1 MPGNVEH
8 TANHNS
14 TVYSTNNYTP
24 TRDDISN
31 PTGPKENERFAIGA
45 AQQSKEECGKTK
57 ETPAMASSHSL
68 MQPPS
73 GNSVGSPEEVAA
85 GSVGLFGSPAA
96 ATAAPLSSTAEPVD
110 NNTNASERFEDSPD
124 SQGNN
129 DSGLWSG
136 IDNINEAKEVPLDAD
151 EVADGVLH
159 SIQMTSEAGREHEVR
174 LEIRNGLPLLH
185 IECIGGLKPDP
196 DIVHKA
202 WDRISAVA
210 DITSV
215 TTTLLPSE
223 EGHNCHETDSSV
235 LAATTTRHV
244 SSGMQVKSQTRDVAA
259 LRELVNRST
268 CEDELIQARELAKAA
283 AGQGCVR
290 SLALLGTMHY
300 KGQGGATDLIEA
312 ARCYQI
318 AANAEVPEVMF
329 PLALMYYFGEGDL
342 CANRQIAY
350 EWARLVMHSASLPE
364 ADGLC

>member
-215 TTTLLPSE
+215 TTTLLPTKKLMTS
-223 EGHNCHETDSSV
+223 C
-235 LAATTTRHV
+235 LAW
-244 SSGMQVKSQTRDVAA
+244 
-259 LRELVNRST
+259 L
-268 CEDELIQARELAKAA
+268 
-283 AGQGCVR
+283 
-290 SLALLGTMHY
+290 
-300 KGQGGATDLIEA
+300 
-312 ARCYQI
+312 
-318 AANAEVPEVMF
+318 
-329 PLALMYYFGEGDL
+329 
-342 CANRQIAY
+342 
-350 EWARLVMHSASLPE
+350 
-364 ADGLC
+364 